1 MLEVL
6 SRTELHV
13 DNPPGAAPCRVL
25 SAASGLVQRDGRWY
39 VVADDEQH
47 LAVIDAASGHGRWL
61 RLFDGELPG
70 GPAQRKAAKPDLETL
85 IELPALDELPFGA
98 LLALGSGSRPNRQT
112 GVLIAFDA
120 HGDLTGA
127 PRLIDLAALY
137 APLRLAAV
145 DLNIEGGFCRGDDF
159 LLLQRANQ
167 GRAGNARIRFAWHEV
182 WPWLLGHDDVVAPS
196 AHETVGYALGTIDG
210 VALGFSDAAALP
222 NGDWVFS
229 AVAEATADSY
239 HDGAC
244 MGSVIGRVDADGSL
258 RSLQRLEGLWKV
270 EGIAVVAQVGG
281 DAPLELT
288 LITDADD
295 RGRPTTCLKVR
306 MSL

>member
-13 DNPPGAAPCRVL
+13 DNPPDAAPGRVL
-25 SAASGLVQRDGRWY
+25 SAASGLVQRHGRLY
-39 VVADDEQH
+39 VVADDEHH
-47 LAVIDAASGHGRWL
+47 LAVVDAASGSGRWL
-61 RLFDGELPG
+61 RLFDGELPV

-85 IELPALDELPFGA
+85 IELPPVAGLPFGA

-112 GVLIAFDA
+112 GVLIGFDS

-127 PRLIDLAALY
+127 PRRINLTALY
-137 APLRLAAV
+137 APLQLAAV
-145 DLNIEGGFCRGDDF
+145 DLNVEGGFCRGNDF

-167 GRAGNARIRFAWHEV
+167 GHASNVCIRFAWHEV
-182 WPWLLGHDDVVAPS
+182 WPWLLGRDLAAPQ
-196 AHETVGYALGTIDG
+196 AHASLGYALGTLDG

-239 HDGAC
+239 RDGVC
-244 MGSVIGRVDADGSL
+244 VGSVIGLVDADGLL

-270 EGIAVVAQVGG
+270 EGIAVAHASG

-288 LITDADD
+288 LVTDADD

-306 MSL
+306 MSV

>member
-13 DNPPGAAPCRVL
+13 DSPPGAAPGRVL
-25 SAASGLVQRDGRWY
+25 SAASGLVQRDGRLY
-39 VVADDEQH
+39 VVADDEHH
-47 LAVIDAASGHGRWL
+47 LAVVDAASGSGRWL

-70 GPAQRKAAKPDLETL
+70 GPAPRKAAKPDLETL
-85 IELPALDELPFGA
+85 IELPPVAGLPFGA

-137 APLRLAAV
+137 APLRLSAV
-145 DLNIEGGFCRGDDF
+145 DLNVEGGLCRGDDF

-167 GRAGNARIRFAWHEV
+167 GHPSNVCIRFAWREV
-182 WPWLLGHDDVVAPS
+182 WPWLLGRALAAPQAQAS
-196 AHETVGYALGTIDG
+196 AAYALGTLDG

-222 NGDWVFS
+222 NGAWVFS
-229 AVAEATADSY
+229 AVAEATVDSY

-244 MGSVIGRVDADGSL
+244 VGSVIGLVDADGSL

-270 EGIAVVAQVGG
+270 EGIAVAHASG

-288 LITDADD
+288 LLTDADD

-306 MSL
+306 MSG